1 MSTIRDPR
9 TSAACTKSAEELLLH
24 ADMLRDLKQVNS
36 HLVAAGAYTVL
47 EGMGGLLPDRVRRA
61 DDC

>member
-1 MSTIRDPR
+1 
-9 TSAACTKSAEELLLH
+9 
-24 ADMLRDLKQVNS
+24 MLRDLKQVNS